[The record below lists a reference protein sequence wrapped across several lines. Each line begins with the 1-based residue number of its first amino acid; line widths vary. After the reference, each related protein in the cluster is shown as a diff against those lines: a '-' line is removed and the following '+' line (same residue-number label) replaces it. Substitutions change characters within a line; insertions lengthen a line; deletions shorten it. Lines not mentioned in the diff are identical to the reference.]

1 MAEGETGAVVGE
13 AEMWMLNLTSE
24 QSRFYI

>member
-1 MAEGETGAVVGE
+1 MAEVETGVVVGE
-13 AEMWMLNLTSE
+13 AERWMLNLTSE